1 MAWVW
6 AAAAET
12 PSNAGRTL
20 VVFPFD
26 NASSAPGLEW
36 IGDAFPELLKQRL
49 SSPTL
54 YVVGREERRVAY
66 DRAGIPADVHPSRA
80 SLHRIAEQ
88 LDVDFAV
95 LGQFTY
101 DGSKFSCTAQLLDM
115 RKEKLLPKVTATG
128 SLVDLINLQTG
139 LAWDLLH
146 MLRPD
151 ISITRDSFI
160 AAAEPI
166 RLDAF
171 ENYVRGTIANAPRDQ
186 ISHFRDAVRINPSYL
201 EAWLALGKTLY
212 GERQY
217 EQAVA
222 AFGHIPETSPMAQ
235 EARFYLGL
243 ASYYRG
249 DFAKSETA
257 FKSVAERLPLPE
269 VYNNLGVA
277 SSRQG
282 KRDAVAY
289 FQRAAQDDP
298 SDADYR
304 FNLAVELYRTG
315 DTSGAVRQ
323 LREALN
329 QRPGDGEARAFFE
342 KLGGDTAAPTPTSTS
357 TAVKAPLER
366 IKRNFDENTFR
377 QMEMQLQAAAEVKL
391 AKTDPR
397 THARYH
403 VSHGDEL
410 LSQGFVTEAERE
422 YREAISLDAS
432 NAQAHAGLA
441 RVLENNGDAAG
452 ARAEA
457 DAALRLRQFA
467 DPLLVIARL
476 DLRDNKMEAAAESVD
491 RALQLEPSNGSAQA
505 LKRVVAAKLAEKAQP
520 LPKP

>member
-1 MAWVW
+1 
-6 AAAAET
+6 
-12 PSNAGRTL
+12 
-20 VVFPFD
+20 VFPFD

-36 IGDAFPELLKQRL
+36 IGESFPELLSERL

-54 YVVGREERRVAY
+54 YVVKREERRMAY

-88 LDVDFAV
+88 LDVDYAV

-101 DGSKFSCTAQLLDM
+101 DGTNFSSTAQLLDM
-115 RKEKLLPKVTATG
+115 RREKLLPKTAVSG
-128 SLVDLINLQTG
+128 PLLDLINLQTG
-139 LAWDLLH
+139 LAWELLH
-146 MLRPD
+146 ALRPD
-151 ISITRDSFI
+151 ITITRDSFI
-160 AAAEPI
+160 AAATPV

-171 ENYVRGTIANAPRDQ
+171 ENYVRGTIAAAPRDQ
-186 ISHFRDAVRINPSYL
+186 IGHFRNAVRISPSYV
-201 EAWLALGKTLY
+201 EGWLALGKTY
-212 GERQY
+212 YAERQY

-222 AFGHIPETSPMAQ
+222 AFGRVPETSPMAQ
-235 EARFYLGL
+235 EARFYSGL

-257 FKSVAERLPLPE
+257 FKSVVERLPLPE

-289 FQRAAQDDP
+289 FQRATQDDP
-298 SDADYR
+298 NDPDYR

-315 DTSGAVRQ
+315 DIPGAQHQ

-329 QRPGDGEARAFFE
+329 QRPGDAEAKAFFDRI
-342 KLGGDTAAPTPTSTS
+342 GGESPNVTQVAAGSPLKT
-357 TAVKAPLER
+357 PLER
-366 IKRNFDENTFR
+366 IRRNYNENTFR

-391 AKTDPR
+391 GKSDPR
-397 THARYH
+397 THARFH

-410 LSQGFVTEAERE
+410 LAQGFVSESERE
-422 YREAISLDAS
+422 YREAISLDPG

-441 RVLENNGDAAG
+441 RVLENNGDSSG

-457 DAALRLRQFA
+457 EAALRVRQFA
-467 DPLLVIARL
+467 EPLLVLARL
-476 DLRDNKMEAAAESVD
+476 DLRDNKAEAAAGSVD
-491 RALQLEPSNGSAQA
+491 RALQLEPTNGSAQA
-505 LKRVVAAKLAEKAQP
+505 LKRVVAAKLAEKGQP

>member
-1 MAWVW
+1 LACGW
-6 AAAAET
+6 AVAEN
-12 PSNAGRTL
+12 PANSGRTL

-36 IGDAFPELLKQRL
+36 IGDAFPELLAQRL

-54 YVVGREERRVAY
+54 YVVGRDERRMAY
-66 DRAGIPADVHPSRA
+66 DRSGIPADVHPSRA

-88 LDVDFAV
+88 LDCDFAV

-101 DGSKFSCTAQLLDM
+101 DGSTFSSTAQLLDM
-115 RKEKLLPKVTATG
+115 RKEKLLPKIAVSG
-128 SLVDLINLQTG
+128 QLVDLINLQTG

-146 MLRPD
+146 TLRPD
-151 ISITRDSFI
+151 ISITRESFI

-171 ENYVRGTIANAPRDQ
+171 ENYVRGTIANTPRDQ
-186 ISHFRDAVRINPSYL
+186 IAHFRDAVKINPSYL
-201 EAWLALGKTLY
+201 EPWLALGKTLY
-212 GERQY
+212 AERQY
-217 EQAVA
+217 EQAAVA
-222 AFGHIPETSPMAQ
+222 LGHIPEASPMAQ
-235 EARFYLGL
+235 EARFYIGL

-249 DFAKSETA
+249 DYAKSEAA
-257 FKSVAERLPLPE
+257 FKAVVERLPLPE

-298 SDADYR
+298 NDADYR

-315 DTSGAVRQ
+315 DVSGAVRQ

-329 QRPGDGEARAFFE
+329 QRPGDAEAKAFFD
-342 KLGGDTAAPTPTSTS
+342 KLGGDSASPTQVGASSVGKP
-357 TAVKAPLER
+357 PLER
-366 IKRNFDENTFR
+366 IKRNYDENTFR

-397 THARYH
+397 AHARFH

-410 LSQGFVTEAERE
+410 LAQGFVTEAERE
-422 YREAISLDAS
+422 YREAISLDPS

-441 RVLENNGDAAG
+441 RVLENNGDANG
-452 ARAEA
+452 AWAEA
-457 DAALRLRQFA
+457 EAALRLRQFA
-467 DPLLVIARL
+467 DPLLVMARL
-476 DLRDNKMEAAAESVD
+476 DLRDNKTEAASESVD

>member
-1 MAWVW
+1 
-6 AAAAET
+6 
-12 PSNAGRTL
+12 
-20 VVFPFD
+20 
-26 NASSAPGLEW
+26 LEW
-36 IGDAFPELLKQRL
+36 IGDAFPELLAQRL

-54 YVVGREERRVAY
+54 YVVGREDRRMAY

-101 DGSKFSCTAQLLDM
+101 DGSKFSSTAQLLDM
-115 RKEKLLPKVTATG
+115 RKEKLLPKVTVSG
-128 SLVDLINLQTG
+128 QLVDLINLQTG

-146 MLRPD
+146 TLRPD
-151 ISITRDSFI
+151 MSITRESFI
-160 AAAEPI
+160 AAATPV

-171 ENYVRGTIANAPRDQ
+171 ENYVRGTIATTPRDQ
-186 ISHFRDAVRINPSYL
+186 VTHFRDAVRINPSYL

-212 GERQY
+212 ADRQY
-217 EQAVA
+217 EQAGTA
-222 AFGHIPETSPMAQ
+222 LGHIPEASPMAQ
-235 EARFYLGL
+235 EARFYIGL
-243 ASYYRG
+243 SSYYRG
-249 DFAKSETA
+249 DYAKSEAA
-257 FKSVAERLPLPE
+257 FKAVAERLPLPE

-289 FQRAAQDDP
+289 FQRATQDDP
-298 SDADYR
+298 NDADYR
-304 FNLAVELYRTG
+304 FNLAVELYRAG
-315 DTSGAVRQ
+315 DVTGAVRQ

-329 QRPGDGEARAFFE
+329 QRPGDAEAKAFFD
-342 KLGGDTAAPTPTSTS
+342 KLGGDGATTQVVTGSVGKP
-357 TAVKAPLER
+357 PLER
-366 IKRNFDENTFR
+366 IKRNYDENTFR
-377 QMEMQLQAAAEVKL
+377 QMEMQLQAAAEVRL

-397 THARYH
+397 THARFH

-422 YREAISLDAS
+422 YREAISLDPT

-441 RVLENNGDAAG
+441 RVLENNGDMAG

-457 DAALRLRQFA
+457 EAALRLRQFA
-467 DPLLVIARL
+467 DPLLVMARL
-476 DLRDNKMEAAAESVD
+476 DLRDNNAEAAAQSVD

>member
-1 MAWVW
+1 
-6 AAAAET
+6 
-12 PSNAGRTL
+12 
-20 VVFPFD
+20 
-26 NASSAPGLEW
+26 
-36 IGDAFPELLKQRL
+36 
-49 SSPTL
+49 
-54 YVVGREERRVAY
+54 
-66 DRAGIPADVHPSRA
+66 
-80 SLHRIAEQ
+80 
-88 LDVDFAV
+88 
-95 LGQFTY
+95 
-101 DGSKFSCTAQLLDM
+101 
-115 RKEKLLPKVTATG
+115 
-128 SLVDLINLQTG
+128 
-139 LAWDLLH
+139 
-146 MLRPD
+146 
-151 ISITRDSFI
+151 
-160 AAAEPI
+160 
-166 RLDAF
+166 
-171 ENYVRGTIANAPRDQ
+171 
-186 ISHFRDAVRINPSYL
+186 
-201 EAWLALGKTLY
+201 
-212 GERQY
+212 
-217 EQAVA
+217 
-222 AFGHIPETSPMAQ
+222 MAQ
-235 EARFYLGL
+235 EARFYTGL

-249 DFAKSETA
+249 DFAKSEAA
-257 FKSVAERLPLPE
+257 FKSVAEHLPLPE

-329 QRPGDGEARAFFE
+329 QRPGDGEARAFFDR
-342 KLGGDTAAPTPTSTS
+342 LGGDTATLAQASS
-357 TAVKAPLER
+357 GTAVKAPLER
-366 IKRNFDENTFR
+366 IKRNYDENTFR

-391 AKTDPR
+391 AKADPR

-410 LSQGFVTEAERE
+410 LSQGFVTEADRE

-441 RVLENNGDAAG
+441 RVLENNGDANG

-467 DPLLVIARL
+467 DPLLVMARL
-476 DLRDNKMEAAAESVD
+476 DLRDNKTEAAAESVD
-491 RALQLEPSNGSAQA
+491 RALQLEPANGSAQA